1 MFSFTLF
8 KCLKE
13 NIAVDKEKN
22 ENKVY
27 AMHYMALQHVV
38 QVQHRVCEETN

>member
-13 NIAVDKEKN
+13 NIAVDKEKKN
-22 ENKVY
+22 TIY
-27 AMHYMALQHVV
+27 AIHYMALQHMV
-38 QVQHRVCEETN
+38 QVQHRVCEETI